1 MFIFNYFTDMLFVLD
16 KSDMFWIKVDHCP
29 ADGLCTNLL
38 RDMLMGFCTYHLHWI
53 IIFENWVFDELVPK
67 CVIERE
73 GYKQQDINV
82 YGEMY
87 PHPHI
92 MLVNVYFANTN
103 GKPWF
108 ALISLDYLW
117 RKTV

>member
-1 MFIFNYFTDMLFVLD
+1 MLFVLD

-38 RDMLMGFCTYHLHWI
+38 MGFCTCHLHWI
-53 IIFENWVFDELVPK
+53 IIFDELVPK

-82 YGEMY
+82 YDE
-87 PHPHI
+87 I
-92 MLVNVYFANTN
+92 
-103 GKPWF
+103 
-108 ALISLDYLW
+108 
-117 RKTV
+117 